1 MTVQYDEPMAKLRK
15 SAARAHR
22 VLYTKAPVSA
32 ERTLVNRA
40 LLVLVLV
47 GFVMALMWL
56 DRDGLKDHIDGHV
69 SFSDVV
75 YFTMITVA
83 TVGYGDIVPVSDR
96 ARIIDALLVTPVRIF
111 VWFIFLGTAYQF
123 VFQKIWEGI
132 RMSRL
137 KDRLVDHVVICGYGQ
152 SGTVAAREIEAKGTP
167 AERIVVI
174 DISEDCV
181 RAAAESG
188 YVGLHGDP
196 TQERILKDA
205 SIERAN
211 AAIVSLGRDDTTIL
225 AVLTIR
231 YLNPGTR
238 IVATIWEEE
247 NAKLA
252 VQAGANSTV
261 LPSEV
266 NGYLLA
272 ESATN
277 RYTADYV
284 LDMLNSAGRVAF
296 RERVAAPDEVGKA
309 MKDIAD
315 GLVVR
320 LYRDGEPIGFWEKD
334 KGVIRAGDLL
344 LVIEPTLPA

>member
-1 MTVQYDEPMAKLRK
+1 MPKLRK
-15 SAARAHR
+15 RAPPRHR

-32 ERTLVNRA
+32 ERMLVNRA

-47 GFVMALMWL
+47 GAVVALMWL
-56 DRDGLKDHIDGHV
+56 DRGGLRDNIDGDV

-96 ARIIDALLVTPVRIF
+96 ARVIDALFVTPVRIF

-137 KDRLVDHVVICGYGQ
+137 RDRLAGHVVICGYGQ
-152 SGTVAAREIEAKGTP
+152 SGTVAAQEIEAKGMP
-167 AERIVVI
+167 AEKIVVI
-174 DISEDCV
+174 DISEECV
-181 RAAAESG
+181 RAAADAG

-196 TQERILKDA
+196 TQERILLDA
-205 SIERAN
+205 GIERAS

-225 AVLTIR
+225 TVLTIR
-231 YLNPGTR
+231 HLNPRVR
-238 IVATIWEEE
+238 IVATIWEGE

-252 VQAGANSTV
+252 AQAGASATV
-261 LPSEV
+261 MPSQV

-272 ESATN
+272 ESVTN
-277 RYTADYV
+277 RHTAEYV
-284 LDMLNSAGRVAF
+284 LDMLNSGGRVTF
-296 RERVAAPDEVGKA
+296 RERLAAPDEVGKP
-309 MKDIAD
+309 MRDVAD

-320 LYRDGEPIGFWEKD
+320 LYRDGEPVGFWERE
-334 KGVIRAGDLL
+334 KGMVRAGDLL
-344 LVIEPTLPA
+344 LVIEPSAPA

>member
-1 MTVQYDEPMAKLRK
+1 
-15 SAARAHR
+15 
-22 VLYTKAPVSA
+22 
-32 ERTLVNRA
+32 
-40 LLVLVLV
+40 
-47 GFVMALMWL
+47 
-56 DRDGLKDHIDGHV
+56 
-69 SFSDVV
+69 
-75 YFTMITVA
+75 
-83 TVGYGDIVPVSDR
+83 VGYGDIVPVSDR